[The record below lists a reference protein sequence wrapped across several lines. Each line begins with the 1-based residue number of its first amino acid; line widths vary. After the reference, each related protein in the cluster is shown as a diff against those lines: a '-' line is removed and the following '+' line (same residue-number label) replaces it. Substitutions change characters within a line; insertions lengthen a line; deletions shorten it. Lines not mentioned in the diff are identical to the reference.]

1 MIPYNPSS
9 FNSNKTI
16 LEQILELKRWLM
28 EHPSY
33 KIYYIFDLWN
43 TLTPQY
49 TWNFSDVVGDATNI
63 AEGDV
68 VSFSNPYVA
77 SVISVDSANETFT
90 IAPAT
95 SYAGPQGPTGPQ
107 GVSITNVQIDANND
121 LIVTLSNGNTINA
134 GNIGSGSG
142 AYIIKITTT
151 SGTLSAED
159 LAVVNDRDAFC
170 IIEYKDTFNKYH
182 YFYKEELLG
191 NYWRFTAVAIN
202 GGFTEFCYY
211 DVHYSTGVYYS
222 DNVQQIIQVENI
234 DPVTATSG
242 QVPTSDGNGHV
253 YWQSIPAPEGTAVK
267 STGATSGQVLTA
279 NGSNGASWQA
289 PATPSVE
296 GTSVLS
302 TGATSGQVLQADG
315 NGGASWQN
323 AGGGGSVEGVDV
335 LSTGISAR
343 YFLEA
348 TGSGTSQWTLLN
360 SLYQHNISLYND
372 SIRFT
377 ISLQI
382 MNNDN
387 SSLNTI
393 DKIKG
398 AILYSHNT
406 QDKRAIASGSYY
418 DVNTSTLYN
427 VCGMFRLNTN
437 KLMAVVIDP
446 TGNRSNIEITS
457 ATISD
462 YVKSLE

>member
-16 LEQILELKRWLM
+16 LEQILELKRWLID
-28 EHPSY
+28 HPSY

-43 TLTPQY
+43 TITPQY
-49 TWNFSDVVGDATNI
+49 TWNFSDIVGDATNI

-68 VSFSNPYVA
+68 VSFSNSYVA

-90 IAPAT
+90 VAPAT
-95 SYAGPQGPTGPQ
+95 SYAGPQGPTGATGPQ

-222 DNVQQIIQVENI
+222 DNIQQIIQVENI

-267 STGATSGQVLTA
+267 STGATSGQVL
-279 NGSNGASWQA
+279 
-289 PATPSVE
+289 
-296 GTSVLS
+296 
-302 TGATSGQVLQADG
+302 QADG
-315 NGGASWQN
+315 NGGASWED
-323 AGGGGSVEGVDV
+323 ASGGSTIYEHRIRIFFTSSSYKKVQLLFTIYDTS
-335 LSTGISAR
+335 STMYDMTSLQS
-343 YFLEA
+343 YFQSKYWHKYCNASGYIESSL
-348 TGSGTSQWTLLN
+348 GSGKF
-360 SLYQHNISLYND
+360 YPIISIQYW
-372 SIRFT
+372 
-377 ISLQI
+377 
-382 MNNDN
+382 
-387 SSLNTI
+387 SSLEFTYINLDTQTFASE
-393 DKIKG
+393 
-398 AILYSHNT
+398 AILVNNWQFLDTVT
-406 QDKRAIASGSYY
+406 Q
-418 DVNTSTLYN
+418 
-427 VCGMFRLNTN
+427 
-437 KLMAVVIDP
+437 
-446 TGNRSNIEITS
+446 
-457 ATISD
+457 IS
-462 YVKSLE
+462 